1 MILLAYTKPTGDQGN
16 LSFLQNA
23 LNSYKP
29 KQYNDWQYIANQQV
43 ENPDFRSMF
52 RNLYQARNT
61 AGNRERAAYQDSK
74 ENLTTN
80 RANSVNSAVKRSLA
94 AGLGGAGG
102 GSGLGGYRSQEIS
115 EGYQPS
121 FDRLERGHKNNIS
134 DINKN
139 YRSGVAQIDAQKEN
153 RGLKVASE
161 ATRLMQADTQ
171 GFRNWQ
177 SSLADTIQKYGAEQ
191 ADLSYK
197 QRQDAFNNQLALQKF
212 DWQKKMDDRPYQET
226 TAAQR
231 MPYEYPSA
239 NSLLPYNMGP
249 TPYQQAQLSRSN
261 GGGSNDKSAAYAAA
275 YQAISSNPTVI
286 SDPEF
291 IQSFLAAGLTPSDY
305 SALLEMLGQ

>member
-1 MILLAYTKPTGDQGN
+1 MAYTKPTGDQGN

-43 ENPDFRSMF
+43 ENPDFRGMF

-61 AGNRERAAYQDSK
+61 AGDRERASYLDSK
-74 ENLTTN
+74 ENLTTS
-80 RANSVNSAVKRSLA
+80 RTNSANSAVKRSLA
-94 AGLGGAGG
+94 AGLGGAGE

-121 FDRLERGHKNNIS
+121 FDMLERDHKDNIS

-139 YRSGVAQIDAQKEN
+139 YRSGLAQIDAQKEN

-177 SSLADTIQKYGAEQ
+177 NSLSDTIHKYGAEQ

>member
-1 MILLAYTKPTGDQGN
+1 M
-16 LSFLQNA
+16 
-23 LNSYKP
+23 
-29 KQYNDWQYIANQQV
+29 
-43 ENPDFRSMF
+43 
-52 RNLYQARNT
+52 
-61 AGNRERAAYQDSK
+61 RAAYQDSK
-74 ENLTTN
+74 ENLTEN
-80 RANSVNSAVKRSLA
+80 RTNSVNSSIKRSLA
-94 AGLGGAGG
+94 SGMGGAGA
-102 GSGLGGYRSQEIS
+102 GSGIGGYRSQEIA

-121 FDRLERGHKNNIS
+121 FDSLKRRHSENIA
-134 DINKN
+134 DINTD
-139 YRSGVAQIDAQKEN
+139 YRSGVAKIDAKRED
-153 RGLKVASE
+153 RGLKVAAE

-177 SSLADTIQKYGAEQ
+177 NSLADTIQKYGAEQ